1 MHQEVFHFGPFLADV
16 QLRTLA
22 RGHTPVAVTPKV
34 FDALLIF
41 LKSDNQVVTRED
53 LCAQLWPGQ
62 VVTDAN
68 VNQHISMLRKALG
81 DGGSGERYLVT
92 LPGRGYQWVAP
103 VSVPHSAET
112 VNVAW
117 RLTALAA
124 GVVIML
130 AGLVIW
136 NQRQANVPFEFG
148 QRHSLTRLPGSEY
161 QPAVTRDGAKVAF
174 IWDQDGANNPAVY
187 VRGPDDDEPR
197 RVSEGHYEHSSPA
210 WSPDGRLLAYIRY
223 EASSLRLVITPERGG
238 AEREIVQL
246 YRSRYGMNCRHLD
259 WSPDG
264 TKLVVDDK
272 ESAAQAFGLFLVDIA
287 TGSRTRLTRPPDA
300 VIGDVDPRF
309 SPDGRQVAFVRMSDR
324 FRQDL
329 WVTDLSGANQ
339 KRLTSADRTISGHD
353 WSPDGRR
360 IYFGSNRRR
369 EFEVWTANV
378 DTGAAQGTNISSA
391 NPLQLSVGRSGGRMV
406 YSDLQQ
412 DLNIWKL
419 DLDAARH
426 GANGW
431 SRVISSTGEEILPFV
446 SPDGTRLC
454 YRSDRSGE
462 GQLWVSG
469 VDGGRAMQV
478 TRGAVHPVACRW
490 SPDSRKLAFNDALTQ
505 RLYVVDAAGG
515 TPQILGGPDVLGG
528 HPMFD
533 SSGRSVYYNNQD
545 VIWQVFMD
553 GVASTRILASTGIHQ
568 KFLSRDGRSLFFTR
582 RRTDSTIWR
591 YDFATKTADQVVD
604 GLLAGYWGAWALGR
618 DGIYLL
624 AESRQPM
631 GGAAVLFHPLNGG
644 PDREITRF
652 PGQLPP
658 IGTSTWS
665 LSPDERYLYCVR
677 VDVSHSDLTQVEGV
691 R

>member
-1 MHQEVFHFGPFLADV
+1 MHQEVLHFGPFTADP

-22 RGHTPVAVTPKV
+22 RGAEPVAVTPKV
-34 FDALLIF
+34 FDALLFF
-41 LKSDNQVVTRED
+41 LKSGNQVVTREEF
-53 LCAQLWPGQ
+53 CASLWPGQ
-62 VVTDAN
+62 HVTDAN

-81 DGGSGERYLVT
+81 DGGNGERFLVT

-103 VSVPHSAET
+103 VAGPHSHDS
-112 VNVAW
+112 VNIAW
-117 RLTALAA
+117 RLTALAS
-124 GVVIML
+124 GVVAML
-130 AGLVIW
+130 VALSFW
-136 NQRQANVPFEFG
+136 SHRAANDLFEFG
-148 QRHSLTRLPGSEY
+148 QRRSLTRLPGSEY

-187 VRGPDDDEPR
+187 VRGPDGDEPR
-197 RVSEGHYEHSSPA
+197 KVSEGSYEHSSPA
-210 WSPDGRLLAYIRY
+210 WSPDGRFLAYIRY
-223 EASSLRLVITPERGG
+223 EASSLRLVIAPERGG
-238 AEREIVQL
+238 QEREILKL

-272 ESAAQAFGLFLVDIA
+272 ESDAQAFGLFLVDIA
-287 TGSRTRLTRPPDA
+287 TGGRTRLTHPSDSI
-300 VIGDVDPRF
+300 IGDVDPRF
-309 SPDGRQVAFVRMSDR
+309 SPDGRHVAFVRVSDR

-329 WVTDLSGANQ
+329 WITDLSGGNQ
-339 KRLTSADRTISGHD
+339 RQLTKAERTISGHD
-353 WSPDGRR
+353 WSPDGHR

-369 EFEVWTANV
+369 EFGVWTVNAESGV
-378 DTGAAQGTNISSA
+378 VQGTNLSSA

-419 DLDAARH
+419 DLEAARR

-469 VDGGRAMQV
+469 VDGGRAVQV
-478 TRGAVHPVACRW
+478 TRGATHPVACRW

-505 RLYVVDAAGG
+505 RLLVVDAAGG
-515 TPQILGGPDVLGG
+515 TPQVLGGPDVMGG

-533 SSGRSVYYNNQD
+533 AEGRSVYYNNQNS
-545 VIWQVFMD
+545 IFQVFM
-553 GVASTRILASTGIHQ
+553 GEPEATRILATTGVHQ
-568 KFLSRDGRSLFFTR
+568 KILSSDGRSLYFTC

-591 YDFATKTADQVVD
+591 LDLTTRTTQKLVD
-604 GLLAGYWGAWALGR
+604 GLLPGYWGAWTPSR
-618 DGIYLL
+618 KGIYLL
-624 AESRQPM
+624 AESTQPT
-631 GGAAVLFHPLNGG
+631 GGAAVRFHPFQGG
-644 PDREITRF
+644 SEVEVSRF

-658 IGTSTWS
+658 IGTSSWS

-677 VDVSHSDLTQVEGV
+677 VDVSHSDLTQVEGI